1 MTKEKTA
8 VDYLVA
14 ELNKYDVGKLLTE
27 TIIKEHVEKAK
38 AIEKQQMQNI
48 WLDSTMQFDNAAA
61 MTYAIEFEQYF
72 QNKFEQ

>member
-8 VDYLVA
+8 VDWLYQWFNDNFEA
-14 ELNKYDVGKLLTE
+14 TIGESINALN
-27 TIIKEHVEKAK
+27 HAK